1 MSRKLDR
8 DKRLADYVRLSFCPS
23 HPMAYRLEQEG
34 EDLVVLKISTD
45 VAVLAE
51 TRFSDMN
58 AADSLSSC
66 AKGYA
71 GLQKVDIDAT
81 QQQYL
86 SNTDP
91 LFKYMQAEVLVKTHI
106 PAKYILN
113 LDEFI

>member
-1 MSRKLDR
+1 LDK

-34 EDLVVLKISTD
+34 EDIVVLEIATD
-45 VAVLAE
+45 VAVFAE
-51 TRFSDMN
+51 TKFSNMN
-58 AADSLSSC
+58 AADSLSYC

-71 GLQKVDIDAT
+71 GLKEVDIEAT
-81 QQQYL
+81 KQQYL
-86 SNTDP
+86 TNTDP

-113 LDEFI
+113 LDDFI